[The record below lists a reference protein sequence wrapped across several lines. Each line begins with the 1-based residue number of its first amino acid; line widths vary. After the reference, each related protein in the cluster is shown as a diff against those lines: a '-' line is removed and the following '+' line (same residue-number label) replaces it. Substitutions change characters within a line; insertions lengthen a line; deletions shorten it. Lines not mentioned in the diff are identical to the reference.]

1 MATPLQSRPKVQP
14 MSSNSH
20 GKKRNRFFGSMLI
33 GSGVTLVIALLAVG
47 IFTAQELGTSHAA
60 PVEKKTMHGG
70 AGAIT
75 TINGLNT
82 ITQIGSATNI
92 LDNNGNPVT
101 ANSDPYKIVIVPDG
115 LASPVLKPGNLLVSN
130 IGN

>member
-14 MSSNSH
+14 MSSNLN
-20 GKKRNRFFGSMLI
+20 GRKRNRFSGGMLI
-33 GSGVTLVIALLAVG
+33 SIGVTLVIALLAVG
-47 IFTAQELGTSHAA
+47 VFTAQKLVPSHAA
-60 PVEKKTMHGG
+60 PVEDG
-70 AGAIT
+70 GAIT

-115 LASPVLKPGNLLVSN
+115 LASPILKPG
-130 IGN
+130 